1 MKLKGDFSMPYI
13 AIKSFP
19 KDQETK
25 EAVVEK
31 INEIFLEVW
40 GCPQEAIT
48 ISIEDVMPEDWEE
61 KIVKPKIEPKR
72 EYMMILSGEKYYKEK

>member
-1 MKLKGDFSMPYI
+1 MPYI

-19 KDQETK
+19 KDHVTK

-31 INEIFLEVW
+31 INEIFLQVW

-48 ISIEDVMPEDWEE
+48 ISIEDIAPADWEG
-61 KIVKPKIEPKR
+61 KIVKPEIEPKK
-72 EYMMILSGEKYYKEK
+72 EHMMILSGKKLYRR